1 MHAAAAILG
10 GPAVFLLGNLWFKGV
25 TTGRPPLSHMAGLV
39 GLALSLLTLPM
50 VVVYQLGILATA
62 VLVVV
67 AIWEFASLNR
77 VVPSARSTGDH

>member
-1 MHAAAAILG
+1 
-10 GPAVFLLGNLWFKGV
+10 
-25 TTGRPPLSHMAGLV
+25 MAGLV
-39 GLALSLLTLPM
+39 GLALLLLTLPM

-77 VVPSARSTGDH
+77 VVPSARSAGDH

>member
-1 MHAAAAILG
+1 LG
-10 GPAVFLLGNLWFKGV
+10 LLLF
-25 TTGRPPLSHMAGLV
+25 
-39 GLALSLLTLPM
+39 TLPE

-67 AIWEFASLNR
+67 AIWEFASLTR